1 MSGLIHYF
9 GLDCFP
15 KLLKTIKGYGGLKAS
30 LYKLYRMDN
39 LRPGQCVGEDDYGN
53 KYYENKSYFYGRN
66 RWVSTFTRF
75 QKMFSNNGTDCTR
88 YT

>member
-9 GLDCFP
+9 GLDFWP

-39 LRPGQCVGEDDYGN
+39 LRPGECVGEDDYGN

-66 RWVSTFTRF
+66 RWVSTIT
-75 QKMFSNNGTDCTR
+75 QKKLFSNNGTE